1 MDDFEDVLLP
11 VPIALPIVTL
21 VIAAALLVFNTVV
34 LVLFIYYWNKPSI
47 KATSLYLSAL
57 ILTGCYVL
65 CVGILFGISR
75 ELLDILTS
83 LDVCVK
89 QRYGSLQWECK

>member
-1 MDDFEDVLLP
+1 MTVQLSPGRILMDDFEDVLLP

-47 KATSLYLSAL
+47 KQGFCLE
-57 ILTGCYVL
+57 
-65 CVGILFGISR
+65 F
-75 ELLDILTS
+75 
-83 LDVCVK
+83 
-89 QRYGSLQWECK
+89 QGSF